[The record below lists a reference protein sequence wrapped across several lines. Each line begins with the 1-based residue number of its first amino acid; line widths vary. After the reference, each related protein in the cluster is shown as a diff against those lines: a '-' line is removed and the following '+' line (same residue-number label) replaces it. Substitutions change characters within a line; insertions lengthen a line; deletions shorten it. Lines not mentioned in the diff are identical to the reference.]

1 MPEEKLMEEALS
13 ILHEKGKEAVIM
25 AKNEIHRNETT
36 FEPFQESIEYFIED
50 WNDFLHPA
58 LVSLAWEAVGGKEY
72 PTTRIGAALVL
83 LAGGADIHDDLID
96 QSIVK
101 EPKQTVFGKFGKDI
115 AILAG
120 DAFLLKGLYLLHDA
134 CQVLS
139 NPDRKEILEIVKN
152 AFFESSSAEAK
163 EASLRGRVDISLKD
177 FLEIIHHKVATAEA
191 ATRIGAVFGKAKR
204 QEINALGHFGRT
216 YGKLLAL
223 RDEFVDTFEID
234 ELNNRIHREILPLPI
249 LLALNDGSTKAEMSR
264 LIEGSINEEKVQ
276 RILDLSMDLKKT
288 RSLVSYMKALT
299 SKEVTKLRRTV
310 DSEGYMEKLLWA
322 TLEDL

>member
-1 MPEEKLMEEALS
+1 
-13 ILHEKGKEAVIM
+13 
-25 AKNEIHRNETT
+25 
-36 FEPFQESIEYFIED
+36 
-50 WNDFLHPA
+50 
-58 LVSLAWEAVGGKEY
+58 VSLAWEAVGGKEY
-72 PTTRIGAALVL
+72 STTRIGAALVL

-299 SKEVTKLRRTV
+299 SKEVAKLRRTV